1 MHLSAVDPRRW
12 NLKKTRLFQ
21 RKLNE
26 LPQDVT
32 LATKFCLTF
41 QIQYF
46 EVSFFVVFKC
56 QFFKEFLFKALNSS
70 GICKAQNSCHQ
81 LKWDELA
88 KSNDFS
94 KKIK

>member
-56 QFFKEFLFKALNSS
+56 QCFKELPSKALNSS
-70 GICKAQNSCHQ
+70 GICKAQNYLPSTQVGGAC
-81 LKWDELA
+81 
-88 KSNDFS
+88 
-94 KKIK
+94 KKQCFFKEN